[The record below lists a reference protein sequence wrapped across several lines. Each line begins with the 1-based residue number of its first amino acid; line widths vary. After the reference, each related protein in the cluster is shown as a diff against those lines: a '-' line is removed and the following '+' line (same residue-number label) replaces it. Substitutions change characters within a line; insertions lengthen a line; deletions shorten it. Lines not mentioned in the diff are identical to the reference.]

1 MKKLNKKVVDIDGD
15 IPMEELMKIQQKI
28 KSKETEEVKSF
39 VNQESKA
46 NKVSKKVPSQSM
58 QPVQKK

>member
-1 MKKLNKKVVDIDGD
+1 
-15 IPMEELMKIQQKI
+15 MEELMKIQQKI